1 MTDRPNVYPMRIADA
16 KAATRHVFIRDLE
29 LKAHIG
35 VHGHERGKP
44 QPVRINVDLT
54 VQEDATVLSDRLSDV
69 VDYEAVVHAIRAIV
83 ATGHV
88 NLAETLAELI
98 AQACLKDARVL
109 VARVRVEKLA
119 AIAGAKSVGVE
130 IERRSPAA

>member
-1 MTDRPNVYPMRIADA
+1 MTDRANVYPLRIADA
-16 KAATRHVFIRDLE
+16 KAALGHVFIRDLE

-54 VQEDATVLSDRLSDV
+54 VREDMSVLSDRLSDV
-69 VDYEAVVHAIRAIV
+69 VDYEAVVHAIRSIV

-98 AQACLKDARVL
+98 AQACLKDSRVTC
-109 VARVRVEKLA
+109 ARVRVEKLA
-119 AIAGAKSVGVE
+119 AIPAARSVGVE
-130 IERRSPAA
+130 IERRHPGA